1 MNRIRERNLINR
13 RSKWRSRI
21 WEFNSTDNWTAII
34 FDKICHCMH
43 IPILDEDIDD
53 FYDSVIKFSCTSEER
68 KRLEHI
74 LRRYLRLDQLYLGNL
89 DDYQSNQKKLY
100 EEGYM
105 II

>member
-34 FDKICHCMH
+34 FDKICHRMH

-53 FYDSVIKFSCTSEER
+53 LYDSIIKFSCTSEER